1 MIKVD
6 FKVRSEYQVDRD
18 ALREM
23 IKEFLRE
30 RGVSDAK
37 VGVVVI
43 GDRKM
48 KELNEK
54 YLGKEGTTDV
64 LSFSLIE
71 DEGEF
76 VDADDE
82 LLDLG
87 EVVVSWP
94 QAMKQALSRQVKID
108 EEIEFL
114 VQHGLLHLLGIHHD

>member
-6 FKVRSEYQVDRD
+6 FKVRSEYQIDRD
-18 ALREM
+18 GLREM
-23 IKEFLRE
+23 IEDFLNK
-30 RGVSDAK
+30 RGIDDAK

-76 VDADDE
+76 IKMDE
-82 LLDLG
+82 EMLDLG

>member
-6 FKVRSEYQVDRD
+6 FKVRSEYEVDRD
-18 ALREM
+18 GLREM
-23 IKEFLRE
+23 IEKFL
-30 RGVSDAK
+30 GDKGIKKAK
-37 VGVVVI
+37 VGIVVI

-48 KELNEK
+48 SELNEK

-64 LSFSLIE
+64 LSFSQIE

-76 VDADDE
+76 VGTDDE
-82 LLDLG
+82 VLDLG
-87 EVVVSWP
+87 EVIVSWP

>member
-18 ALREM
+18 SLREM
-23 IKEFLRE
+23 IRDFLSE
-30 RGVSDAK
+30 KGIDNAK

-54 YLGKEGTTDV
+54 YLDKEGTTDV

-76 VDADDE
+76 VEMDDE
-82 LLDLG
+82 MLDLG

>member
-6 FKVRSEYQVDRD
+6 FKVRSEYQIDRD
-18 ALREM
+18 SLREM
-23 IKEFLRE
+23 IGDFLE
-30 RGVSDAK
+30 EKGIDNAK

-76 VDADDE
+76 MGIDE
-82 LLDLG
+82 QLLDLG

>member
-18 ALREM
+18 SLREM
-23 IKEFLRE
+23 IKDFLGE
-30 RGVSDAK
+30 KGIDNAK

-54 YLGKEGTTDV
+54 YLDKEGTTDV

-76 VDADDE
+76 VEMDDE
-82 LLDLG
+82 MLDLG